1 MTLVETLIVVAILVI
16 LLGVSFIGVKGLVD
30 KINQTKLDNIAQ
42 SMYVIAQNRIK
53 ELRATGEIGK
63 LISMKDDESKGII
76 VEIQDE
82 KIVVLVLEIGHRK
95 NIC

>member
-42 SMYVIAQNRIK
+42 SMYVSAQNRIK

>member
-42 SMYVIAQNRIK
+42 SMYVSAQNRIK

-63 LISMKDDESKGII
+63 LISMKDDESKGIHSLP
-76 VEIQDE
+76 EMPTD
-82 KIVVLVLEIGHRK
+82 
-95 NIC
+95 